1 MSRSHSAFPDLV
13 GTDIE
18 IEDSILDYCTEMV
31 GDIFELT
38 SIPAITI
45 ADEFEEWLNDLYEWH
60 TRDTI

>member
-1 MSRSHSAFPDLV
+1 
-13 GTDIE
+13 
-18 IEDSILDYCTEMV
+18 MV

-60 TRDTI
+60 TRDTV